1 MYYNWGFLSYLLTSP
16 GVHVL
21 GPGESG
27 GGGDHVLAGLAEAG
41 GFLKK
46 ALVVLVV

>member
-1 MYYNWGFLSYLLTSP
+1 MYYNWGFLSYLLTLS

-21 GPGESG
+21 VPGES